1 MSNYFIR
8 EIENL
13 KTKKELLNKKS
24 FYIGYREG
32 LKELLEEEKGM
43 KAQFYRTEIDNID
56 NYCLK
61 MIDKRLEDK

>member
-13 KTKKELLNKKS
+13 KTKKELLDKRN
-24 FYIGYREG
+24 FYIVYREN
-32 LKELLEEEKGM
+32 LKELLEEEKGI
-43 KAQFYRTEIDNID
+43 KAQFYKTEIDNID
-56 NYCLK
+56 NYYLK